1 MAVLPTSAPN
11 IADLLKSLGPDN
23 RLAMASNLMTQANE
37 LIPRLPVKEANNVTH
52 HRCTQIVGLGAASE
66 RALNEGTQP
75 TWHKKAQ
82 HDESIALIDKWAVC
96 DAKLADMSGNV
107 AEFRGQEYRTSVVS
121 VSQRAAFNVV
131 EGNLLGT
138 SPKQITGLH
147 ARFNALTATDANIG
161 QQVVNC
167 LGSTAS
173 VQTSMYLI
181 RAGLDSVFLAYPK
194 GSQGGLWDRDY
205 GLVPDPSWNG
215 VAGAHMGAYKEQ
227 VGWDIGLVVQ
237 DQRCVVR
244 LCNIETSHFD
254 ALTSTQAPTVF
265 SNLPHKMMVAHGKLP
280 TDVMGR
286 DFYVCNRSVRTGLM
300 RLAYEKSVTGLGVRE
315 GLTQLGAPTEI
326 LTFWGIEIVL
336 EDQIT
341 NTEAVVS

>member
-1 MAVLPTSAPN
+1 
-11 IADLLKSLGPDN
+11 LLKSLGPDN

-121 VSQRAAFNVV
+121 VSQRAAFNVI
-131 EGNLLGT
+131 EGNFAGT
-138 SPKQITGLH
+138 SPKQITGLR

-161 QQVVNC
+161 QQVISA
-167 LGSTAS
+167 GGTAALS
-173 VQTSMYLI
+173 SMYLI

-244 LCNIETSHFD
+244 ICNIATGDFT
-254 ALTSTQAPTVF
+254 ALTTTQAPTVF
-265 SNLPHKMMVAHGKLP
+265 NNLPHNMMVAHGKLP
-280 TDVMGR
+280 TDIMGS
-286 DFYVCNRSVRTGLM
+286 DFYVCNRPVRTGLM

-326 LTFWGIEIVL
+326 LTFWGIPIVL

-341 NTEAVVS
+341 IAETQVT